1 MLAEYRRIQIVIMTT
16 ATYIHT
22 NNQQETSF
30 NEAERAAMRAYL
42 QRCEVRLS
50 TLHRVGQA
58 FFGGAGLLILIPVFF
73 KDALDSLLLALLGQV
88 GNQFAALGSV
98 GLLLTGLLY
107 VAILY
112 PLLLS
117 LIIPLYGV
125 YLLLKDIVHFY
136 FTIYTPGFSENLL
149 NPTFSMTGVMF
160 SVDESPRA
168 KAAVMRYQYH
178 AAQMGFMIPF
188 SQERQELYFDTIIE
202 KTKGSIFPE
211 SRQIECLKE
220 LGVLPQPFDP
230 DKVEYFNA
238 ALGIARALDRTLVE
252 EVAMTEMALVRQVLY
267 LRRLVL
273 RYIKTLLMFIW
284 TTVVSFMMLPLIND
298 ARVPPLL
305 VMALAYLIWSLAV
318 MRIIGWPLYWIY
330 RHRRE
335 GRTNDQVDPQLVLMQ
350 KRIERFCYLAVAS
363 ALVGVALALLASVY

>member
-1 MLAEYRRIQIVIMTT
+1 MTT
-16 ATYIHT
+16 ATHT
-22 NNQQETSF
+22 NTNTQQETPF
-30 NEAERAAMRAYL
+30 TEAERGAMRAYL

-73 KDALDSLLLALLGQV
+73 KDAVDSLLLALLGQV
-88 GNQFAALGSV
+88 GNQFAALGTL
-98 GLLLTGLLY
+98 GWMLTGLLY
-107 VAILY
+107 LTILY

-125 YLLLKDIVHFY
+125 FLLLKDIVHFY

-168 KAAVMRYQYH
+168 KAEVMRYQYH
-178 AAQMGFMIPF
+178 ATQMGFMIPF
-188 SQERQELYFDTIIE
+188 SQERQELYFDSIIE
-202 KTKGSIFPE
+202 KTKGAIFPE
-211 SRQIECLKE
+211 SRRIEYLKE
-220 LGVLPQPFDP
+220 MGVLPKPYYQ
-230 DKVEYFNA
+230 DKVEHFNA
-238 ALGIARALDRTLVE
+238 ALGIARGLDRTLVE

-284 TTVVSFMMLPLIND
+284 TTVVSFMMLPLIKD
-298 ARVPPLL
+298 ARFPPLL
-305 VMALAYLIWSLAV
+305 LMALAYLVWSLAV

-330 RHRRE
+330 RHRHE
-335 GRTNDQVDPQLVLMQ
+335 GRSNDQVDPQLVSMQ
-350 KRIERFCYLAVAS
+350 NRIERFCYLAVAS
-363 ALVGVALALLASVY
+363 ALVGMVLSLLAYVY

>member
-1 MLAEYRRIQIVIMTT
+1 MTT
-16 ATYIHT
+16 ATYT
-22 NNQQETSF
+22 NPQQETPF
-30 NEAERAAMRAYL
+30 TEAERGAMRAYL

-73 KDALDSLLLALLGQV
+73 KDAVDSLLLSLLGQV
-88 GNQFAALGSV
+88 GNQFAALGTV
-98 GLLLTGLLY
+98 GLLLTMLLY
-107 VAILY
+107 AAILY

-178 AAQMGFMIPF
+178 ATQMGFMIPF
-188 SQERQELYFDTIIE
+188 SQERQELYFDSIIK
-202 KTKGSIFPE
+202 KTNGTIFPE
-211 SRQIECLKE
+211 SRKIEHLKE
-220 LGVLPQPFDP
+220 MGVLPEPYYP
-230 DKVEYFNA
+230 DKVEHFNA
-238 ALGIARALDRTLVE
+238 ALGIARGLDRTLVE

-284 TTVVSFMMLPLIND
+284 TTVISFMMLPLIKD
-298 ARVPPLL
+298 ARFPPLL

-330 RHRRE
+330 RHRHE
-335 GRTNDQVDPQLVLMQ
+335 GRTNDQVDPQLVAMQ
-350 KRIERFCYLAVAS
+350 NRIERFCYLAVAS
-363 ALVGVALALLASVY
+363 ALVGVVLSLLAYVY